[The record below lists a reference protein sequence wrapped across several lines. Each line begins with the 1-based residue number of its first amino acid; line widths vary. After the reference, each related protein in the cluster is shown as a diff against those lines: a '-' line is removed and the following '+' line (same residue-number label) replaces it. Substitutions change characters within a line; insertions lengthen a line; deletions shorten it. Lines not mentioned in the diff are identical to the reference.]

1 MTKENET
8 PDAVAEVDLQAAAAL
23 IALVKSAAGSS
34 GDQAGANMFGTS
46 GERFNQDIGLDE
58 MYKYGNGIMAV
69 SAATVKV
76 ATDAAQTL
84 QTLGNAFLT
93 NLNNADNNFVSFLAK
108 CNAKDQQS
116 LAEAIK
122 WESDNEIMS
131 TAVLANM
138 VNNLVDKRLAALVAA
153 GDVDKKGG

>member
-34 GDQAGANMFGTS
+34 TDQAGANTFGTS
-46 GERFNQDIGLDE
+46 GERFNVDIGLDE
-58 MYKYGNGIMAV
+58 MIKYNEALLAT
-69 SAATVKV
+69 SAATVKIGS
-76 ATDAAQTL
+76 DAAQTL

-138 VNNLVDKRLAALVAA
+138 VNNLVDKRLADLVA
-153 GDVDKKGG
+153 KKSG